1 MAFTPPTTIQP
12 PVSAVPLA
20 RRLSKQDQQA
30 PVIVV
35 SLWYHTA
42 VDLNEECAC
51 VIVGRNGIKR
61 GKSFE

>member
-1 MAFTPPTTIQP
+1 MGSIPPATIQP

-42 VDLNEECAC
+42 VDLNEECAP